1 MQRKQR
7 HMILN
12 GLTAG
17 NATGLGAS
25 SASPSLFRMPKRWSI
40 SPWHSSRSFG
50 SMGTR
55 MSSYHYLLETL
66 KNFLL
71 PFCKNS

>member
-40 SPWHSSRSFG
+40 SPWHSSQILG
-50 SMGTR
+50 QWEPGWTLMTTW
-55 MSSYHYLLETL
+55 SY
-66 KNFLL
+66 
-71 PFCKNS
+71 